1 MSTEHDSF
9 YARELIEAALFTPNW
24 LKKPYSWVGHIPFA
38 SWLVHVAKPRT
49 IVELGT
55 HSGNSYFSIC
65 QAVKQYHTGSKCY
78 AVDTWQ
84 GDAHALSYGEE
95 IYEMVRRHNEEFYSS
110 FSTLLRMTFDQAL
123 SKLED
128 SSVDFLHVDGLHTYE
143 AVKHDFETWLPKLA
157 PGAIVLFH
165 DTHVRKDDFGVW
177 KYWAELRS
185 CYKETIDFSHSYGLG
200 VLRIP
205 QRERPSNPDT
215 SILCHSDVEY
225 FLSIGSIYESNW
237 LVGNTDNS
245 GSKTPWQ
252 IQAAFIEREQLI
264 KKNQSMQGSLS
275 WKITSP
281 LRFVDEIFRKPFR
294 QS

>member
-1 MSTEHDSF
+1 MPTEQDSF
-9 YARELIEAALFTPNW
+9 YAKELIEAALFTPNW

-38 SWLVHVAKPRT
+38 SWLVHVVKPRT

-55 HSGNSYFSIC
+55 HSGNSYFAIC
-65 QAVKQYHTGSKCY
+65 QAVKQYDTGSKCY

-95 IYEMVRRHNEEFYSS
+95 IYEMVRRHNQEFYSS
-110 FSTLLRMTFDQAL
+110 FSTLLRMTFDEAL
-123 SKLED
+123 SKFEAR
-128 SSVDFLHVDGLHTYE
+128 SVDLLHIDGLHTYE

-205 QRERPSNPDT
+205 HLERPSKSND
-215 SILCHSDVEY
+215 SILSHSDLEY
-225 FLSIGSIYESNW
+225 FLSIGSIYELNW
-237 LVGNTDNS
+237 LVGNIDRS
-245 GSKTPWQ
+245 VSKTPWQ
-252 IQAAFIEREQLI
+252 IQAAFIEREHLI
-264 KKNQSMQGSLS
+264 RQNQSMQGSLS

-281 LRFVDEIFRKPFR
+281 LRFLDEILRNLFRK
-294 QS
+294 S